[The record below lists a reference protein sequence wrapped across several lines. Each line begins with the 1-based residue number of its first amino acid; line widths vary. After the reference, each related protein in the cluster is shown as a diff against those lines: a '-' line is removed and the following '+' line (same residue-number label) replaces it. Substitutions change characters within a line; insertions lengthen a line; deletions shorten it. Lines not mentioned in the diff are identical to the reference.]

1 MSTEIGSTDEGGD
14 FLPDSVADL
23 IDEVTEAYDQLDISK
38 RKYVAYVLAPGG
50 GFLLL
55 TILAAVFVPLP
66 FMVRLPIP
74 ALGLL
79 VFLAAAIYPK
89 LYLNSRKVSI
99 ENQLHLVMTHL
110 TVLSTTN
117 IERMEVF
124 RTLAQEE
131 EYEAAA
137 EELGRVVHLVDT
149 WNQSLDDALRR
160 RAHKIPSDTFAD
172 FFDRLGYTIGAG
184 QALDEF
190 LLSEQDAVINNYITV
205 YEGALGNLEVMKD
218 LYMSMILSMT
228 FALVFAIV
236 LPILT
241 GNNPTLTV
249 SAVIVLFMLV
259 QLGFYIAIRAM
270 APYDPIWF
278 HSEEGAP
285 NDPLLYG
292 SFAVGV
298 IGTFGMIGFVGAGIF
313 GYGPGLPGLLF
324 FLGDIPLPLYIAVP
338 ITPMALTGFVLRL
351 EENRIATRDSE
362 FPSFIRALGAAES
375 AKQSTTRDVL
385 ETLHK
390 KDFGPLTPAVRRL
403 YRRLNIR
410 IDSTEAWYKFASDT
424 RSYLIQKFSGMY
436 LEGRAMG
443 GTPEQLGN
451 LISENMNTVCQ
462 LRQQR
467 DQATLTLIGLLYG
480 ITAASSFAFFIGL
493 QIVNI
498 LADFSEQLNIA
509 SAGNIG
515 KIIYAGVYNIPLIEF
530 LLLLVILFN
539 AVLSSVMI
547 RTIDG
552 GNKANAY
559 LHFVL
564 LTWLG
569 ALTAIGTKAVVTAV
583 LTI

>member
-1 MSTEIGSTDEGGD
+1 MSAEVGTDEQSGP
-14 FLPDSVADL
+14 LPDSVTDL
-23 IDEVTEAYDQLDISK
+23 FEDVGEAYDQLDIP
-38 RKYVAYVLAPGG
+38 RRRYVGYVLVPS
-50 GFLLL
+50 
-55 TILAAVFVPLP
+55 AVFFLVTIVVALLME
-66 FMVRLPIP
+66 FALLIRLPIAGLG
-74 ALGLL
+74 ALLF
-79 VFLAAAIYPK
+79 VAAAIYPK

-99 ENQLHLVMTHL
+99 ENKLHLVMTHM

-117 IERMEVF
+117 IDRMEVF
-124 RTLAQEE
+124 RTIADEE
-131 EYEAAA
+131 EYDAAA
-137 EELGRVVHLVDT
+137 DEIAQVVHLVDT

-160 RAHKIPSDTFAD
+160 RAQQVPSANLSD
-172 FFDRLGYTIGAG
+172 FFDRLGYTIAAG
-184 QALDEF
+184 QELSEF
-190 LLSEQDAVINNYITV
+190 LLSEQETVMENYITV
-205 YEGALGNLEVMKD
+205 YEGALSNLEVMKD

-259 QLGFYIAIRAM
+259 QLGFYVAIRAM
-270 APYDPIWF
+270 APFDPLWF

-285 NDPLLYG
+285 NDQVLYG
-292 SFAVGV
+292 SFVVGV
-298 IGTFGMIGFVGAGIF
+298 LTTFATITFVGMGVF
-313 GYGPGLPGLLF
+313 DMGPGLRGILF
-324 FLGDIPLPLYIAVP
+324 FMEDIPLPLYVAIP
-338 ITPMALTGFVLRL
+338 ITPMAITGIVVRL
-351 EENRIATRDSE
+351 EEGRIKNRDE
-362 FPSFIRALGAAES
+362 QFPSFIRALGAAES
-375 AKQSTTRDVL
+375 AKQSTTGDVL

-390 KDFGPLTPAVRRL
+390 KDFGALSDSVVRL
-403 YRRLNIR
+403 YRRLNMR
-410 IDSTEAWYKFASDT
+410 LDATEAWYTFASDN

-436 LEGRAMG
+436 LQGRKMG
-443 GTPEQLGN
+443 GDPGQLGE
-451 LISENMNTVCQ
+451 LISENMTTVCQ

-467 DQATLTLIGLLYG
+467 DQATVTLVGLLYG

-498 LADFSEQLNIA
+498 LADFSEQLNI
-509 SAGNIG
+509 STVGSVGRIV
-515 KIIYAGVYNIPLIEF
+515 YAGVYNIPLIEF

-569 ALTAIGTKAVVTAV
+569 ALTAIGTKALVTAV
-583 LTI
+583 LSI

>member
-1 MSTEIGSTDEGGD
+1 MSTEIGTGEEGGD
-14 FLPDSVADL
+14 FLPDSLTELFEEVAD
-23 IDEVTEAYDQLDISK
+23 AYDQLDISK
-38 RKYVAYVLAPGG
+38 RKYVGYVLLPAAAF
-50 GFLLL
+50 FLV
-55 TILAAVFVPLP
+55 TIVVSLVTSFPFVIKLP
-66 FMVRLPIP
+66 VVG
-74 ALGLL
+74 LGLL
-79 VFLAAAIYPK
+79 LFVAAAIYPK
-89 LYLNSRKVSI
+89 LYLNSRKVAI
-99 ENQLHLVMTHL
+99 ENQLHLVMTHM

-117 IERMEVF
+117 IDRMGVF
-124 RTLAQEE
+124 RTLALEE
-131 EYEAAA
+131 EYDAAA
-137 EELGRVVHLVDT
+137 DEISQVVHLVDT

-160 RAHKIPSDTFAD
+160 RAQQVPSDAMSD

-184 QALDEF
+184 QELSHF
-190 LLSEQDAVINNYITV
+190 LLSEQDAVIQNYITV

-259 QLGFYIAIRAM
+259 QLGFYVAIRAM
-270 APYDPIWF
+270 APYDPVWF

-292 SFAVGV
+292 SFGLG
-298 IGTFGMIGFVGAGIF
+298 ILLTFGMIGFVGAGIF
-313 GYGPGLPGLLF
+313 DMGPGIRAILF
-324 FLGDIPLPLYIAVP
+324 FLDDIPLPLYIAVP
-338 ITPMALTGFVLRL
+338 ITPMGLTGVVLRF
-351 EENRIATRDSE
+351 EETRIKERDAQ

-375 AKQSTTRDVL
+375 AKQSTTGDVL

-390 KDFGPLTPAVRRL
+390 KDFGPLSPSVVRL

-410 IDSTEAWYKFASDT
+410 LDSADAWYKFASDT

-436 LEGRAMG
+436 LQGRSMG
-443 GTPEQLGN
+443 GDPGQLGE
-451 LISENMNTVCQ
+451 LISENMRTVNQ
-462 LRQQR
+462 LREQR
-467 DQATLTLIGLLYG
+467 DQATLTLVGLLYG
-480 ITAASSFAFFIGL
+480 ITSASSFAFFIGL

-498 LADFSEQLNIA
+498 LADFSEQLNIEN
-509 SAGNIG
+509 AGSIG

-569 ALTAIGTKAVVTAV
+569 AITAIGTKALVSAV

>member
-1 MSTEIGSTDEGGD
+1 MSTNSASSSD
-14 FLPDSVADL
+14 FFPDSASELAADL
-23 IDEVTEAYDQLDISK
+23 LESYDALDMSK
-38 RKYVAYVLAPGG
+38 RKYVGYVLLPAA

-55 TILAAVFVPLP
+55 TVVGAFLLPLP
-66 FMVRLPIP
+66 LTVRLPIP

-79 VFLAAAIYPK
+79 VFVAAVIYPK
-89 LYLNSRKVSI
+89 LYLNGRQVAI
-99 ENQLHLVMTHL
+99 ENQLHLVMTHM

-117 IERMEVF
+117 IDRMEVF
-124 RTLAQEE
+124 RTLAREE
-131 EYEAAA
+131 EYGAAA
-137 EELGRVVHLVDT
+137 DELARVTHLVDT

-160 RAHKIPSDTFAD
+160 RAKEVPSDAFSD

-184 QALDEF
+184 QSLDDF
-190 LLSEQDAVINNYITV
+190 LLSEQDAVIQNYITV
-205 YEGALGNLEVMKD
+205 YEGALANLEVMKD

-241 GNNPTLTV
+241 GDNPTMTV

-259 QLGFYIAIRAM
+259 QLGFYIVIRAM
-270 APYDPIWF
+270 SPHDPVWF
-278 HSEEGAP
+278 HSEQGAP
-285 NDPLLYG
+285 SDFRLWA

-298 IGTFGMIGFVGAGIF
+298 VGTTALVAFIGAGLF
-313 GYGPGLPGLLF
+313 GIGPGLRGLLF
-324 FLGDIPLPLYIAVP
+324 FLEDIPLAMYLCVP
-338 ITPMALTGFVLRL
+338 ISPMAVTGIMLRL
-351 EENRIATRDSE
+351 EERNIEERDGE

-375 AKQSTTRDVL
+375 AKQSTTGDVL
-385 ETLHK
+385 ETLHR
-390 KDFGPLTPAVRRL
+390 KDFGALTPSIVRL

-410 IDSTEAWYKFASDT
+410 ISSGDAWYTFATDT
-424 RSYLIQKFSGMY
+424 RSYLIQKFSDMY

-443 GTPEQLGN
+443 GRPKQLGE
-451 LISENMNTVCQ
+451 LISKNMNTVMQ
-462 LRQQR
+462 LREQR
-467 DQATLTLIGLLYG
+467 RQATVTMIGLLYG
-480 ITAASSFAFFIGL
+480 ITSASAFAFFIGL
-493 QIVNI
+493 QVVSI
-498 LADFSEQLNIA
+498 LADLSEQFNVTN
-509 SAGNIG
+509 AGG
-515 KIIYAGVYNIPLIEF
+515 VGQIIYAGVYDIALIEF

-564 LTWLG
+564 MTWLG
-569 ALTAIGTKAVVTAV
+569 SAVAIFTKHLVTSI

>member
-1 MSTEIGSTDEGGD
+1 MSTEIGSTEEGDD
-14 FLPDSVADL
+14 FLPDSVGELTED
-23 IDEVTEAYDQLDISK
+23 VTEAYDELDIPK
-38 RKYVAYVLAPGG
+38 RQYVGYVLVPSAVFFLVALVVALFTNFAILIRLPLAGLGG
-50 GFLLL
+50 LIFV
-55 TILAAVFVPLP
+55 AAVV
-66 FMVRLPIP
+66 
-74 ALGLL
+74 
-79 VFLAAAIYPK
+79 YPK
-89 LYLNSRKVSI
+89 LYLNSKKVAI
-99 ENQLHLVMTHL
+99 ENKLHLVMTHM

-117 IERMEVF
+117 IDRMEVF
-124 RTLAQEE
+124 RTLAEEE
-131 EYEAAA
+131 EYDAAA
-137 EELGRVVHLVDT
+137 EEIATVVHLVDT

-160 RAHKIPSDTFAD
+160 RAQQVPSDNLSD

-184 QALDEF
+184 QELADF
-190 LLSEQDAVINNYITV
+190 LLSEQDSVMQNYITV

-249 SAVIVLFMLV
+249 SSVIVLFMLV

-270 APYDPIWF
+270 APYDPVWF
-278 HSEEGAP
+278 HSEAGAP
-285 NDPLLYG
+285 NDEVLFG
-292 SFAVGV
+292 SFVVGV
-298 IGTFGMIGFVGAGIF
+298 LSTFATIAFVGLGVF
-313 GYGPGLPGLLF
+313 DMGPGIRGILF
-324 FLGDIPLPLYIAVP
+324 FLDNIPLPLYIAVP
-338 ITPMALTGFVLRL
+338 ITPMAITGIVLRI
-351 EENRIATRDSE
+351 EENRIKSRDE
-362 FPSFIRALGAAES
+362 QFPSFIRALGAAES
-375 AKQSTTRDVL
+375 AKQSTTGDVL
-385 ETLHK
+385 ETLHR
-390 KDFGPLTPAVRRL
+390 KDFGPLTPAVVRL

-410 IDSTEAWYKFASDT
+410 IDSSNAWYTFASDT

-436 LEGRAMG
+436 LQGRAMG
-443 GTPEQLGN
+443 GDPGQLGE
-451 LISENMNTVCQ
+451 LISDNMTTVCQ

-467 DQATLTLIGLLYG
+467 DQATLTLVGLLYG

-498 LADFSEQLNIA
+498 LADFSEQLNI
-509 SAGNIG
+509 STVGSVG
-515 KIIYAGVYNIPLIEF
+515 RIIYAGVYNIPLIEF

-564 LTWLG
+564 LTWVG
-569 ALTAIGTKAVVTAV
+569 ALTAIGTKALVTAV
-583 LTI
+583 LSI